1 MLETAFCD
9 GSHEFLLEKEISEI
23 LGVNTG
29 VSGNLVFSGTTKA
42 IGISN
47 ITFDKREII
56 EVFEIVDNVVFIVH
70 F

>member
-29 VSGNLVFSGTTKA
+29 VSGNP
-42 IGISN
+42 IGN
-47 ITFDKREII
+47 
-56 EVFEIVDNVVFIVH
+56 
-70 F
+70 